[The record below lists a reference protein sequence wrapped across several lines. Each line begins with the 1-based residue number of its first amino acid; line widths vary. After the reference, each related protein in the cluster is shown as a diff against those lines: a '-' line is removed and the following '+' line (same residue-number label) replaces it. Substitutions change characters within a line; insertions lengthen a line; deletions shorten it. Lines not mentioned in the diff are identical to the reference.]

1 MKIGKYTAWFS
12 GLMFLSL
19 MACREIEQLSWL
31 VLPYTAVL
39 LGAFRLF
46 CKELD
51 KEDEYGKRK
60 KQNVPY
66 DRQEMR
72 RK

>member
-1 MKIGKYTAWFS
+1 MKIGKYTAWVAA
-12 GLMFLSL
+12 LLFLCL

-31 VLPYTAVL
+31 ALPYMAVL
-39 LGAFRLF
+39 LGAFRLL

>member
-12 GLMFLSL
+12 GLMFLAL

-31 VLPYTAVL
+31 ALPYMLVL
-39 LGAFRLF
+39 AGAFRLL
-46 CKELD
+46 CKELE
-51 KEDEYGKRK
+51 KEDDYGKRK

-66 DRQEMR
+66 ERQDLR

>member
-19 MACREIEQLSWL
+19 MTCREIEQLSWL
-31 VLPYTAVL
+31 TLPYTAVL

>member
-1 MKIGKYTAWFS
+1 MKALKYTAWVAA
-12 GLMFLSL
+12 LIFLAL

-31 VLPYTAVL
+31 ALPYIVVL
-39 LGAFRLF
+39 AGAFRLL

-60 KQNVPY
+60 G
-66 DRQEMR
+66 
-72 RK
+72 

>member
-12 GLMFLSL
+12 GLMFLAL

-39 LGAFRLF
+39 LGAFQLF
-46 CKELD
+46 CKELEGE
-51 KEDEYGKRK
+51 K
-60 KQNVPY
+60 
-66 DRQEMR
+66 
-72 RK
+72 

>member
-12 GLMFLSL
+12 SLMFLAL
-19 MACREIEQLSWL
+19 MACREIEHLSWL
-31 VLPYTAVL
+31 ALPYMLVL
-39 LGAFRLF
+39 AGAFRLL
-46 CKELD
+46 CKELE
-51 KEDEYGKRK
+51 KEDDHGKRK

-66 DRQEMR
+66 DRQDLR

>member
-12 GLMFLSL
+12 GLMFLAL

-31 VLPYTAVL
+31 TLPYTAVL

-66 DRQEMR
+66 DRKDMR

>member
-31 VLPYTAVL
+31 TLPYTAVL
-39 LGAFRLF
+39 LGAFRLL
-46 CKELD
+46 CKELEGE
-51 KEDEYGKRK
+51 K
-60 KQNVPY
+60 
-66 DRQEMR
+66 
-72 RK
+72 